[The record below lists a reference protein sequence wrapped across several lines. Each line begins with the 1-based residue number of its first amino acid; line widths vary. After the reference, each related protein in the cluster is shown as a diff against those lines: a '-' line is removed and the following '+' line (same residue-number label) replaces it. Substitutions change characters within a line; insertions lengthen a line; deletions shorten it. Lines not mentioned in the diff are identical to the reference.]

1 VNDDQA
7 RTVIAEVLHG
17 IAPEADLATV
27 DPDEAMQEELE
38 LDSMDFLNLMIG
50 IHERTG
56 IEIPERDYPEVATLS
71 GCMRYLVAR
80 AG

>member
-1 VNDDQA
+1 MNDDQA